1 MCAVWVKWE
10 LNKLLSVA
18 EAMLGGKQKQLDKI
32 TDLYRKNCK
41 IYHFVFYHY
50 ERAISFYKKIKKKF
64 SMTLQTL

>member
-50 ERAISFYKKIKKKF
+50 ERAISF
-64 SMTLQTL
+64 